1 MAKQAEEA
9 EIQSRMLQNSGNA
22 PRRDEVSSTCANLNK
37 DSVANRRRVQSIL
50 AATYTLPFPTNV
62 DLVGHLDNLDTMT
75 NVHAAH
81 HHLEIVK
88 DERTRNNETM
98 TEIMVDMEVVGATA
112 DQTTGGMSIEVL
124 HR

>member
-1 MAKQAEEA
+1 M
-9 EIQSRMLQNSGNA
+9 N
-22 PRRDEVSSTCANLNK
+22 
-37 DSVANRRRVQSIL
+37 IL